1 MTSHV
6 IAAPTDDRVLIPFT
20 RAKRNTATQ
29 LTPASCNSILVDLMD
44 CGEPYQRAD
53 RLVALLD
60 GVPLVVPS
68 AWDPGSARLLERA
81 GARAIGIQLD
91 DIGWSLGHA
100 SWTSAPD
107 EVVAA
112 CVRTCRTVIHVPVI
126 ADLSTASESSIV
138 GEPHGLANVLRLL
151 IAGGVA
157 GVTVAGDAMVDGR
170 IPRENLLASV
180 TRSAGARLYVEARVD
195 PPVIDIEAGG
205 RSQQRQ
211 YNEMLQLARACAAAG
226 AEGAL
231 VSGCYAAEAVRLVRD
246 VPLPVSIDVSQG
258 WAAPVHVFARAG
270 VRSVR
275 LGHGPLRAALG
286 LMKGVVAEALERGSY
301 DLMNRHM
308 SRSAGARRPA

>member
-1 MTSHV
+1 MH
-6 IAAPTDDRVLIPFT
+6 
-20 RAKRNTATQ
+20 
-29 LTPASCNSILVDLMD
+29 

-60 GVPLVVPS
+60 GEVPLVVPS

-81 GARAIGIQLD
+81 GARAIGIQLE
-91 DIGWSLGHA
+91 DIAWSLGHA

-112 CVRTCRTVIHVPVI
+112 CVRTCRAVIDVPVI
-126 ADLSTASESSIV
+126 ADLSTASESGVV

-151 IAGGVA
+151 IDGGVA

-170 IPRENLLASV
+170 IPRENLLGSF
-180 TRSAGARLYVEARVD
+180 TRDAGARLFVEARVD
-195 PPVIDIEAGG
+195 PVVIDTDAGG
-205 RSQQRQ
+205 RKHQRQ
-211 YNEMLQLARACAAAG
+211 YNEMLRLARACAAAG
-226 AEGAL
+226 AEGVL
-231 VSGCYAAEAVRLVRD
+231 VSGCYASHAVRLVRH
-246 VPLPVSIDVSQG
+246 VPVPVSVDVSHG
-258 WAAPVHVFARAG
+258 WAAPVQVFASAG

-308 SRSAGARRPA
+308 SRGAGARRPA